1 MEGFFMKN
9 LTKKIGGMVI
19 TGAMVVT
26 SISSAFAA
34 TNITRVN
41 TIDINNSYAG
51 AVVAQSDNIIKANG
65 RDINITGISGKTIK
79 DSVLETG
86 VFTGSSTINAN
97 GKNVDIISADTITID
112 GSYVETLVN
121 DIKGKIKTRSR

>member
-9 LTKKIGGMVI
+9 LTKKIGRVVI

-34 TNITRVN
+34 TSITRVN
-41 TIDINNSYAG
+41 TVDVNKSYAG
-51 AVVAQSDNIIKANG
+51 AIVAQSDSVIKANG
-65 RDINITGISGKTIK
+65 GDINITDISGKTIK
-79 DSVLETG
+79 DSVLEAG
-86 VFTGSSTINAN
+86 VFTGSSTIKAN
-97 GKNVDIISADTITID
+97 GKNVDITSADTVTVD

-121 DIKGKIKTRSR
+121 DIKCKIKTYVK